1 MKVEVV
7 YASMSGSTRRLAQGI
22 YDALEGCDKRIV
34 DLAHEQ
40 PDADADVLLMG
51 YWVDKGAPCERMKQY
66 MATVSGKYVG
76 VFCTLG
82 YYSDTA
88 HARAAL
94 DAGIDAVKANNV
106 LLGSYVCN
114 GAMNPALIENFRAR
128 GAATPQNELRW
139 QLFADH
145 PTPAEIAL
153 AGERFNERIELLR
166 GFQAKGLE
174 FASIV

>member
-7 YASMSGSTRRLAQGI
+7 YASMSGSTRKLAQGI
-22 YDALEGCDKRIV
+22 YDALSGCDKRIV

-40 PDADADVLLMG
+40 PDSDADVLLLG
-51 YWVDKGAPCERMKQY
+51 YWVDKGAPCERIKQF
-66 MATVSGKYVG
+66 MSTVSGKYVG

-82 YYSDTA
+82 YYCDTA

-94 DAGIDAVKANNV
+94 DAGIDAVKDNNTI
-106 LLGSYVCN
+106 LGSYICN
-114 GAMNPALIENFRAR
+114 GAMNSALIERFRAR

-139 QLFADH
+139 QLFAEH
-145 PTPAEIAL
+145 PTQAEIAL

-166 GFQAKGLE
+166 MFQSHGLE
-174 FASIV
+174 FTSIM